1 VVKIPR
7 RSKSTRKTSLLLEL
21 TQRIA
26 PGWLVAIVF
35 SGVIGSFALLIAFAS
50 LFVPPQSSSEAAQ
63 CRQRCLPRAG
73 VIQDD
78 KDYPMSTRGQYQ
90 KVCRCS

>member
-1 VVKIPR
+1 MVKKRLRSEGPRKESFLLGLTRRIP
-7 RSKSTRKTSLLLEL
+7 
-21 TQRIA
+21 

-35 SGVIGSFALLIAFAS
+35 SGVLGSFALFIAFAS
-50 LFVPPQSSSEAAQ
+50 LFVPSQSSSEAAQ

-73 VIQDD
+73 VIHDD
-78 KDYPMSTRGQYQ
+78 KDYPMSTRGQYR

>member
-7 RSKSTRKTSLLLEL
+7 RNRSPRKSSFLLEL
-21 TQRIA
+21 TQRIP
-26 PGWLVAIVF
+26 PGWLVAIAF
-35 SGVIGSFALLIAFAS
+35 SGVIGSFALLITFAS
-50 LFVPPQSSSEAAQ
+50 LFVPPQSSTYAEQ

-78 KDYPMSTRGQYQ
+78 KDYPMSTRGQYR